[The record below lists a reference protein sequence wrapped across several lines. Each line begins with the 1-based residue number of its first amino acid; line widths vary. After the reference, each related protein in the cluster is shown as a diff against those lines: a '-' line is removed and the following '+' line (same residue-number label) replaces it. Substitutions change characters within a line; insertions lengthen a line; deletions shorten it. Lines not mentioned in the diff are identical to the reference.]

1 MSSRLTGIRV
11 DATDARVGVGAG
23 AGAGRARGGRS
34 VRFQRRGGIFV
45 RFLRRGGSFVRKLG
59 CLSHGIAT
67 SAGMLHGI
75 ATSTPGLHETA
86 TSASASGSEALGEE
100 RRMAEYPLPAPPLK
114 NVGGSQRRNR
124 PSHLLFERPAVTLPS
139 RWHFRAVSSPRW
151 QFCAEI
157 GVFVARD
164 CHFGGNVARDCHL
177 DAGATRNCHF
187 GAGARTK
194 LPLRRRGSHE
204 IATSAPGLARN
215 CHFGAGTPH
224 HPRPGLRPCA
234 SGSPSA
240 GPWGGRRPRPT
251 RRPGS

>member
-1 MSSRLTGIRV
+1 MPPTRGSGS
-11 DATDARVGVGAG
+11 AG
-23 AGAGRARGGRS
+23 GGRGG
-34 VRFQRRGGIFV
+34 Q
-45 RFLRRGGSFVRKLG
+45 GSRWQV
-59 CLSHGIAT
+59 CAV
-67 SAGMLHGI
+67 
-75 ATSTPGLHETA
+75 
-86 TSASASGSEALGEE
+86 
-100 RRMAEYPLPAPPLK
+100 PAP
-114 NVGGSQRRNR
+114 
-124 PSHLLFERPAVTLPS
+124 

-187 GAGARTK
+187 GVGVGLGGPGGGAEEGRIPVASAAAQECRRQSPSKPPVAPTFRAPGRDTALEVAFSCGFFAEVAVLCGNRGVYRTG
-194 LPLRRRGSHE
+194 LPLRRECCTGLPPRRRGSHE
-204 IATSAPGLARN
+204 TATSAPAR
-215 CHFGAGTPH
+215 

-251 RRPGS
+251 RRPGW